1 MLYVID
7 ASLTGADEETS
18 GRFLAAATPL
28 LDLAGTCPIRDEQAI
43 FGKDPG
49 SGDGV
54 VLFNSTD
61 ERCPQSVER
70 FLKDA
75 QDGGAVVMPVAVDAS
90 VRRPPYP
97 VSDSQSFD
105 VVDELRRRDLSE
117 SRLEVVARAFG
128 RAAVSRV
135 QPTCSKDR
143 LRLFLCHRRADGEDT
158 TARLDRALSAR
169 HPEHVFRDLVDVVV
183 SQQAQEEIE
192 KHLATADVIVF
203 LDTPRTGESPWVG
216 RELELALGA
225 HVPIVWVR
233 IGEETDRVP
242 LAVRPAAEPHLTRVE
257 VPDQAA
263 AEELADAVLDTAFDL
278 HRAQFRAATA
288 AFHDLRTWADE
299 HGATVRTLDQRLM
312 IYEIRYP
319 APTRNYPT
327 RAPVDVL
334 QLFGRHPTDED
345 QRTLSEWLDER
356 SLGPHGEQC
365 RSFDAAIMLDPYPIA
380 EGSVSDWS
388 VVESSRRYLET
399 VTGSGE
405 DTDQS
410 DSRGDRPGLLLL
422 GAFPN
427 GTGAQ
432 QALIDAVHAVT
443 TTWVSMGG
451 TVVLGG
457 HPTFT
462 PLVIHAARLADP
474 DASTD
479 RVVIYQSLHFVT
491 NNTVIE
497 LADHS
502 RAVGVE
508 AGVDRPTSLTA
519 MRTQMVGHEG
529 IRAVVAIGG
538 RTSEGGTHVPG
549 IDEEIDLARANDLPV
564 FLIGAAGGRAAELAD
579 AAASEQTPWASL
591 GNHLDSYENELLAVN
606 DNYEALVRLVWEATT

>member
-1 MLYVID
+1 VLYIID
-7 ASLTGADEETS
+7 ASLTDADEEKS
-18 GRFLAAATPL
+18 GRFLAAAAPL

-43 FGKDPG
+43 FGKEPG

-54 VLFNSTD
+54 VLFNSTGQS
-61 ERCPQSVER
+61 CPQPVAR
-70 FLKDA
+70 FLRSA
-75 QDGGAVVMPVAVDAS
+75 QNGGAVVMPVALDTS
-90 VRRPPYP
+90 VRRPPDP
-97 VSDSQSFD
+97 VTASQSFD

-117 SRLEVVARAFG
+117 NRLEVVARAFG
-128 RAAVSRV
+128 RAALSRV
-135 QPTCSKDR
+135 QPTCSKNR

-169 HPEHVFRDLVDVVV
+169 HPEHVFRDLVNVEV
-183 SQQAQEEIE
+183 SEQAQDEIE

-203 LDTPRTGESPWVG
+203 VDTPKVGESPWVA

-233 IGEETDRVP
+233 IGEEGDRVR
-242 LAVRPAAEPHLTRVE
+242 LAVPPAAEPHLTRLE

-288 AFHDLRTWADE
+288 AFDDLRTWADE
-299 HGATVRTLDQRLM
+299 HGATVRALDQRLM

-319 APTRNYPT
+319 APSRTYPT

-334 QLFGRHPTDED
+334 QLFGRHPTDDD

-356 SLGPHGEQC
+356 SLGPHGDQC
-365 RSFDAAIMLDPYPIA
+365 RSFDAAIMLDPYPIT
-380 EGSVSDWS
+380 EGSISDWS
-388 VVESSRRYLET
+388 VVESSRRYLQT

-405 DTDQS
+405 NDVQS
-410 DSRGDRPGLLLL
+410 DGSGPPGLLLL

-451 TVVLGG
+451 TVILGG

-474 DASTD
+474 HASKEQ
-479 RVVIYQSLHFVT
+479 VVIYQSLHFVT
-491 NNTVIE
+491 NDAVTE
-497 LADHS
+497 LAERA

-508 AGVDRPTSLTA
+508 AGADRATSLTA
-519 MRTQMVGHEG
+519 MRTEMVSHEG

-549 IDEEIDLARANDLPV
+549 IDEEISLARTHGLPV

-579 AAASEQTPWASL
+579 AAASEQPSWASL
-591 GNHLDSYENELLAVN
+591 GNPLENHQNEILALN
-606 DNYEALVRLVWEATT
+606 DNYEALARLVWNATT